1 MCQHVLPQYVN
12 QIGLN
17 TMAKAKPYYGNF
29 TPNKLLKPR
38 QNYDD
43 IHTAPDNTIK
53 NLDGNHIIDSYQID
67 LMRLDH
73 LTKMYNKHKR
83 EQWFKNRD
91 YNKWIDNTCN
101 ELEKLL

>member
-1 MCQHVLPQYVN
+1 
-12 QIGLN
+12 
-17 TMAKAKPYYGNF
+17 MAKAKPYYGNF
-29 TPNKLLKPR
+29 NPNKLLKPR
-38 QNYDD
+38 QNYDNVY
-43 IHTAPDNTIK
+43 TAPDNTIK
-53 NLDGNHIIDSYQID
+53 NLDGNHVVDSQQIN

-101 ELEKLL
+101 ELEKLI

>member
-1 MCQHVLPQYVN
+1 
-12 QIGLN
+12 
-17 TMAKAKPYYGNF
+17 MAKAKPYYGNF
-29 TPNKLLKPR
+29 NPNKLLKPR
-38 QNYDD
+38 QNYDNVY
-43 IHTAPDNTIK
+43 TAPDNTIK
-53 NLDGNHIIDSYQID
+53 NLDGNHVVDSQQIN